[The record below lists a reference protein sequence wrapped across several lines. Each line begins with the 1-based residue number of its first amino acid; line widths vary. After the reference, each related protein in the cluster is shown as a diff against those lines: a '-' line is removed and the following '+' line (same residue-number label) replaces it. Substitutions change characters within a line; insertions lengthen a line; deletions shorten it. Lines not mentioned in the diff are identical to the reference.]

1 MSVVLIEGECLVTVL
16 FFALESHLLVASNAF
31 YKFTLGV
38 PKILITSRA
47 SWLPFA
53 VNLSARMAEI
63 LATSSTW
70 ILVLTRY
77 DRDSLAFEAYR
88 LVRDCYLLILVV
100 YSILWIY

>member
-16 FFALESHLLVASNAF
+16 YFALESHLLVALNAF

-38 PKILITSRA
+38 PKTLITSRA

-77 DRDSLAFEAYR
+77 DRHSLAFEACR
-88 LVRDCYLLILVV
+88 LVRD
-100 YSILWIY
+100 

>member
-1 MSVVLIEGECLVTVL
+1 MSVVLIEGVCLGTVL

-31 YKFTLGV
+31 CKFTLSV

-47 SWLPFA
+47 SFLPFA
-53 VNLSARMAEI
+53 VNLSARMAVI
-63 LATSSTW
+63 LATSSAR

-77 DRDSLAFEAYR
+77 DRHSLAFEAYR

-100 YSILWIY
+100 YSILWID